1 MGVDER
7 GAELDELGLHRVV
20 HTGGETLVVRT
31 GALERTLLVEVVEAY
46 IISIMGT
53 TTAQVHVVVLA
64 DTSLEHLVK
73 PVGVGS
79 VDKVVTTVI
88 AQAVTAGKR
97 STRVGTSLT
106 QIVAVLVGIHHI
118 VCAARNEVHTEI
130 TLVVH
135 LQRLVFLT
143 VLRGDDDHTVSGT

>member
-1 MGVDER
+1 MRIDNAR
-7 GAELDELGLHRVV
+7 AELDELGLHRVV

-31 GALERTLLVEVVEAY
+31 CALQCSLLVVVVQTY

-79 VDKVVTTVI
+79 VDKVVTAVI

-97 STRVGTSLT
+97 ST
-106 QIVAVLVGIHHI
+106 
-118 VCAARNEVHTEI
+118 
-130 TLVVH
+130 
-135 LQRLVFLT
+135 
-143 VLRGDDDHTVSGT
+143 